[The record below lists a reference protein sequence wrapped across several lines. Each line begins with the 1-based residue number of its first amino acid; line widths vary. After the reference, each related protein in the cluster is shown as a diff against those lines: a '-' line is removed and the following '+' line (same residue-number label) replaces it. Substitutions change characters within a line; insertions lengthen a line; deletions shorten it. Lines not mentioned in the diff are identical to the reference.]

1 MKLRCCFVGG
11 RFFNMIR
18 ENQKYLNRAL
28 VLIDAISII
37 LALVLSW
44 IIRFESGII
53 SINDG
58 HLTFQKYL
66 FPLIFLIPLYLFIY
80 SLFNLYTT
88 QRVRKSFEEL
98 TSIIKSNVIGLLIF
112 TLALYIFKIVDYSR
126 YLIFIFSILCITF
139 TFVERLIMRL
149 LLRRLRKSGYNLKHI
164 LIVGLSDMA
173 YELMSKLAFNT
184 QWGYNIIGI
193 LDDNVEPGNLKI
205 NNNLKAE
212 LNNFDQDTYEE
223 AAATVEFFQDTK
235 ILGKIDDLQTV
246 LNEFNVDE
254 IFITLNLNEY
264 DKIGNVIRVCEKTG
278 IRVQII
284 PGYYK
289 YIPARPFLEDMDGL
303 PMINLRYVPLDN
315 ILNNFTKRAFD
326 IVFSTVSIIVFSPV
340 MIVTSLIMKI
350 TSPGPL
356 IFKQERIGQNRKPFT
371 MYKFRSMKMQSIEE
385 EVNQWTTKE
394 DTRKTKFGSFI
405 RKTSIDELPQLFNVL
420 KGDMSLIG
428 PRPER
433 PFYVDKFK
441 EEIPKYMIKHH
452 VRPGMTGWAQVN
464 GWRGDTSINKRIEYD
479 IYYIENWS
487 ITIDIKILWL
497 TIFKGF
503 LNKNAY

>member
-1 MKLRCCFVGG
+1 
-11 RFFNMIR
+11 MIK

-44 IIRFESGII
+44 IIRFKSGV
-53 SINDG
+53 INIDDG
-58 HLTFQKYL
+58 HLTFKQYL
-66 FPLIFLIPLYLFIY
+66 FPLMFIIPLYLFIY
-80 SLFNLYTT
+80 SLFNLYIP

-98 TSIIKSNVIGLLIF
+98 VSIIKSNAVGLLIF
-112 TLALYIFKIVDYSR
+112 ILALYIFKIVDYSR
-126 YLIFIFSILCITF
+126 YLIFIFNILCITF
-139 TFVERLIMRL
+139 TFIERLTIRL
-149 LLRRLRKSGYNLKHI
+149 ILRGLRKSGYNLKHI
-164 LIVGLSDMA
+164 IIIGLSEVT
-173 YELMSKLAFNT
+173 YELMNKLAFNR

-193 LDDNVEPGNLKI
+193 LDDNVEPGNLKVNSNI
-205 NNNLKAE
+205 GSK
-212 LNNFDQDTYEE
+212 LNNFNKETYEE
-223 AAATVEFFQDTK
+223 SAATVEYFQSSK
-235 ILGKIDDLQTV
+235 VIGKINDLQKF

-254 IFITLNLNEY
+254 IFITLNLKEY
-264 DKIGNVIRVCEKTG
+264 EKIGNVISVCEKTG

-284 PGYYK
+284 PGYYR
-289 YIPARPFLEDMDGL
+289 YIPARPYLEDMDGL

-315 ILNNFTKRAFD
+315 LLNNFIKRVFD
-326 IVFSTVSIIVFSPV
+326 IIFSILSIIIFSPV
-340 MIVTSLIMKI
+340 MIVTCLIMKVAS
-350 TSPGPL
+350 TGPL
-356 IFKQERIGQNRKPFT
+356 IFKQERIGRNRKPFT
-371 MYKFRSMKMQSIEE
+371 MYKFRSMKIQPIEE
-385 EVNQWTTKE
+385 EVNQWTTKV
-394 DTRKTKFGSFI
+394 DSRKTKFGTFI

-452 VRPGMTGWAQVN
+452 VRPGMTGWAQVH
-464 GWRGDTSINKRIEYD
+464 GWRGDTSIHKRIEYD

-487 ITIDIKILWL
+487 ITLDIKILWL

-503 LNKNAY
+503 INKNAY

>member
-1 MKLRCCFVGG
+1 
-11 RFFNMIR
+11 MIR

-44 IIRFESGII
+44 IIRFKSGII
-53 SINDG
+53 NINDG
-58 HLTFQKYL
+58 HLTFQQYL
-66 FPLIFLIPLYLFIY
+66 FPLIFIIPLYLFIY
-80 SLFNLYTT
+80 SLFNLYTP
-88 QRVRKSFEEL
+88 QRVKKSFEEFS
-98 TSIIKSNVIGLLIF
+98 SIIKSNVIGILIF
-112 TLALYIFKIVDYSR
+112 ILALYLFKVVDYSR
-126 YLIFIFSILCITF
+126 YLIVIFGVLCIAF
-139 TFVERLIMRL
+139 TFIERLVMRL
-149 LLRRLRKSGYNLKHI
+149 LLRKLRKSGYNLKHI
-164 LIVGLSDMA
+164 LIVGLSEMT
-173 YELMSKLAFNT
+173 YELMSKLVFNA
-184 QWGYNIIGI
+184 QWGYNIVGI
-193 LDDNVEPGNLKI
+193 LDDNVVPGDLKI

-212 LNNFDQDTYEE
+212 LNNFDQETYEQ
-223 AAATVEFFQDTK
+223 AAATVEYFQDTK
-235 ILGKIDDLQTV
+235 ILGEIDSLQTV

-264 DKIGNVIRVCEKTG
+264 EKIGNVIGVCEKMG

-289 YIPARPFLEDMDGL
+289 YIPSKPYLEDMDGL

-315 ILNNFTKRAFD
+315 FLNNFIKRAFD
-326 IVFSTVSIIVFSPV
+326 ILLSTISIILFSPV
-340 MIVTSLIMKI
+340 MIVTSLIMKL

-356 IFKQERIGQNRKPFT
+356 IFKQERIGQNRKPFN
-371 MYKFRSMKMQSIEE
+371 MYKFRSMKIQSNEDEI
-385 EVNQWTTKE
+385 NQWTTKE
-394 DTRKTKFGSFI
+394 DSRKTKFGGFI

-433 PFYVDKFK
+433 PFFVEKFK

-452 VRPGMTGWAQVN
+452 VRPGMTGWAQVH
-464 GWRGDTSINKRIEYD
+464 GWRGDTSIDKRIEYD

-487 ITIDIKILWL
+487 FSIDIKILWL
-497 TIFKGF
+497 TVFKGF
-503 LNKNAY
+503 MNKNAY

>member
-1 MKLRCCFVGG
+1 
-11 RFFNMIR
+11 MIR
-18 ENQKYLNRAL
+18 QNQKYLNKTL

-37 LALVLSW
+37 VALALAWV
-44 IIRFESGII
+44 IRFKSGII
-53 SINDG
+53 SIDDG
-58 HLTFQKYL
+58 QLPFQQYL
-66 FPLIFLIPLYLFIY
+66 YPLVFIIPIYLFIY
-80 SLFNLYTT
+80 SLFNLYTP
-88 QRVRKSFEEL
+88 QRVKKSFEEL
-98 TSIIKSNVIGLLIF
+98 ASIVKSNAVGLLIF
-112 TLALYIFKIVDYSR
+112 ILGLYIFKIVDYSR
-126 YLIFIFSILCITF
+126 YLIFIFSVLCITF
-139 TFVERLIMRL
+139 TFIERFIMRL
-149 LLRRLRKSGYNLKHI
+149 MLRGLRKNGYNLKHI
-164 LIVGLSDMA
+164 LIVGLSEVT
-173 YELMSKLAFNT
+173 YELMSKLVFNSH
-184 QWGYNIIGI
+184 WGYNITGI
-193 LDDNVEPGNLKI
+193 LDDNVELGNLKV

-212 LNNFDQDTYEE
+212 MNNFDQDTYEE
-223 AAATVEFFQDTK
+223 SAATVDFFQDAK
-235 ILGKIDDLQTV
+235 ILGKINDLQDV
-246 LNEFNVDE
+246 LCEFDVDE
-254 IFITLNLNEY
+254 IFITLDLKEY
-264 DKIGNVIRVCEKTG
+264 DKIGSVISVCEKMG
-278 IRVQII
+278 IRAQII

-315 ILNNFTKRAFD
+315 LLNNFIKRAFD
-326 IVFSTVSIIVFSPV
+326 IVFSSLSIIAFSPV
-340 MIVTSLIMKI
+340 MLLTSLIMKL

-356 IFKQERIGQNRKPFT
+356 VFKQERIGRNRKPFT
-371 MYKFRSMKMQSIEE
+371 MYKFRSMKVQPIET
-385 EVNQWTTKE
+385 EVNAWTTKE
-394 DTRKTKFGSFI
+394 DSRKTKFGSFI

-464 GWRGDTSINKRIEYD
+464 GWRGDTSIHKRIEYD

-503 LNKNAY
+503 INKNAY